1 LRNVLNTLRVL
12 EEVALRQPVGVGE
25 LARVLD
31 MPKSSVQRALVTLS
45 TAGWIRSTSG
55 EVTRWVMTTKA
66 LTVGGHASGD
76 LGLRDAAVPIMEDL
90 RGRTE
95 ETIHLTVPDDDKVV
109 LIERLETS
117 KPVRIS
123 MALGHALPLHAS
135 ANGKAVLANS
145 RPEIIRRLLANE
157 LPRYTDTTITD
168 PDQLLAELTTI
179 RERGFAV
186 NHGEWR
192 SDVGSVAAAV
202 MGGPEKPIA
211 SLSVNIPMS
220 RLGKEAEA
228 AYGISVSE
236 AASSL
241 SARLGYTPGLAPRTG
256 SEPLA
261 AGAAVDARTRPGET
275 MRLRPQ

>member
-12 EEVALRQPVGVGE
+12 EEVASRQPIGVGE

-31 MPKSSVQRALVTLS
+31 IPKSSVQRALVTLH
-45 TAGWIRSTSG
+45 TAGWIRPAAG
-55 EVTRWVMTTKA
+55 EVTRWVITTRA
-66 LTVGGHASGD
+66 LAVGGRASGD
-76 LGLRDAAVPIMEDL
+76 LDLRGAALPIMEEL
-90 RGRTE
+90 RRRTE
-95 ETIHLTVPDDDKVV
+95 ETIHLTVPEDGKMV
-109 LIERLETS
+109 LIERLETD
-117 KPVRIS
+117 KPVRTS

-145 RPEIIRRLLANE
+145 SSEVLRPLLADE

-168 PDQLLAELTTI
+168 PDELRAELAAI

-186 NHGEWR
+186 NRGEWR

-202 MGGPEKPIA
+202 MGGHEKPIA

-220 RLGKEAEA
+220 RLTQESEAGFGA
-228 AYGISVSE
+228 AVNE

-241 SARLGYTPGLAPRTG
+241 SARLG
-256 SEPLA
+256 
-261 AGAAVDARTRPGET
+261 
-275 MRLRPQ
+275 